1 MVSPRLGCR
10 PNGTGDQTRLASLTL
25 RPVIRQPSPQ
35 APRAIAN
42 ATGTGSFD
50 SVPTKFKGSTLFNGR
65 FDVKTPGT

>member
-35 APRAIAN
+35 APRAMAGQHSGRSWPIAALFSLGHN
-42 ATGTGSFD
+42 QTGM
-50 SVPTKFKGSTLFNGR
+50 
-65 FDVKTPGT
+65 